1 MMVTTELMADV
12 WRLLMILAGTLLVVV
27 IAYSGYMILVCVR
40 NYIISCW
47 NGSVCIDGILIKP
60 CPCCGS
66 SHIGV
71 GTVEQDDSDVYFVVC
86 RVCCLTSG
94 GSASKAGAIRKWNK
108 RID

>member
-1 MMVTTELMADV
+1 MVTTELMADV
-12 WRLLMILAGTLLVVV
+12 WRLLRILAGALLVVV

-86 RVCCLTSG
+86 RVCRLTSG
-94 GSASKAGAIRKWNK
+94 GSASKAGTIRKWNK

>member
-1 MMVTTELMADV
+1 MLTTELMTNT
-12 WRLLMILAGTLLVVV
+12 WRLLMILSGALATVAV
-27 IAYSGYMILVCVR
+27 AYSGYMMLVCIR
-40 NYIISCW
+40 NYLVAHW

-86 RVCCLTSG
+86 RVCRLTSG

-108 RID
+108 RLD

>member
-1 MMVTTELMADV
+1 MVTTELMADV

-27 IAYSGYMILVCVR
+27 IAYSGYMILVCV
-40 NYIISCW
+40 
-47 NGSVCIDGILIKP
+47 
-60 CPCCGS
+60 S

>member
-1 MMVTTELMADV
+1 MVTTELMADV

-27 IAYSGYMILVCVR
+27 IAYSG
-40 NYIISCW
+40 YIISCW